1 MQPVEARSEML
12 KQYGGEPAHPV
23 IVLLKCAAGL
33 LTLVVVAAGPWV
45 LINSEAAVIAAEQPA
60 FQLARSFLSAE
71 ESKRIFDERRQHH
84 KDARPRTEGR
94 PLAGPPGKPE

>member
-12 KQYGGEPAHPV
+12 KQYGGEPAHPL

-33 LTLVVVAAGPWV
+33 LTLVAVAAGPWV
-45 LINSEAAVIAAEQPA
+45 LISSDAVVIAAEQPA

-71 ESKRIFDERRQHH
+71 ESKRIFEERRQHY
-84 KDARPRTEGR
+84 KDASPRTEGR
-94 PLAGPPGKPE
+94 PPAGPPRKPE